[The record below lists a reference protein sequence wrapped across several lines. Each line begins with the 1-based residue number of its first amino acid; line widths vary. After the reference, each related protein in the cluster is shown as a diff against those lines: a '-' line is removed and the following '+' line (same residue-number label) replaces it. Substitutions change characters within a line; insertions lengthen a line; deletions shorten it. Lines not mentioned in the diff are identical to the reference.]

1 MLQKLQRA
9 KLSGL
14 LLSDHVVRPERD
26 RETDSDRKRE
36 TDGDRERDLEL
47 EYINTQGCVALGR
60 FGPT

>member
-26 RETDSDRKRE
+26 RDRETDSDRERE
-36 TDGDRERDLEL
+36 TETERKRDLEL
-47 EYINTQGCVALGR
+47 KYFKTQG
-60 FGPT
+60 